1 MKGFF
6 GFFYVCV
13 QADWFAQEE
22 IVIAIIQSSVN
33 PINIIKKE
41 YDFILF
47 RTNSCNL
54 KQMTPL
60 LNMHFHVIVCHSY
73 LL

>member
-1 MKGFF
+1 MKVFF

-33 PINIIKKE
+33 PINIIKKKKM
-41 YDFILF
+41 ILF
-47 RTNSCNL
+47 FSGPIHVTWNKCL
-54 KQMTPL
+54 
-60 LNMHFHVIVCHSY
+60 HF
-73 LL
+73 

>member
-33 PINIIKKE
+33 PINIIKKKKWF
-41 YDFILF
+41 YSFQDQF
-47 RTNSCNL
+47 
-54 KQMTPL
+54 M
-60 LNMHFHVIVCHSY
+60 
-73 LL
+73 

>member
-33 PINIIKKE
+33 PINIIKKNNM
-41 YDFILF
+41 ILF
-47 RTNSCNL
+47 FSG
-54 KQMTPL
+54 PI
-60 LNMHFHVIVCHSY
+60 HVT
-73 LL
+73 